1 MAERLAG
8 GNVALALLANTVS
21 TAAALAVLIV
31 ALGPISGAHFN
42 PAVTLADA
50 FEGGLPWA
58 DVPLYVAAQVAGAFA
73 GTGLANVMFGQP
85 LFAASRHT
93 RSGGLEI
100 LSEFVAT
107 FGLLLVIWACSRRRA
122 PATPFAVAAYI
133 ASAYWF
139 TPSTSFA
146 NPAVTLAR
154 AFTDTFTGIRPLD
167 VGGFVIAQLLG
178 AGAATALCRWLIP
191 VDAETANPAVLHT
204 DHAARR
210 KVS

>member
-1 MAERLAG
+1 
-8 GNVALALLANTVS
+8 
-21 TAAALAVLIV
+21 
-31 ALGPISGAHFN
+31 
-42 PAVTLADA
+42 
-50 FEGGLPWA
+50 
-58 DVPLYVAAQVAGAFA
+58 
-73 GTGLANVMFGQP
+73 MFGQP
-85 LFAASRHT
+85 LFAASRHA

-122 PATPFAVAAYI
+122 SATSFAVAAYI

-167 VGGFVIAQLLG
+167 VGGFVIAQFLG
-178 AGAATALCRWLIP
+178 ASAATALCRWLIP
-191 VDAETANPAVLHT
+191 VDADVATPAMLHT
-204 DHAARR
+204 DRAARR
-210 KVS
+210 RVS